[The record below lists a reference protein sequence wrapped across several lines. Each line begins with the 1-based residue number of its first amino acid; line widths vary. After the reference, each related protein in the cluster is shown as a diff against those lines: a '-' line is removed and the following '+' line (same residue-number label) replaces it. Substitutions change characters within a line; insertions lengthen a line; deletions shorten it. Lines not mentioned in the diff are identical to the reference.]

1 MAEPV
6 YITTVEINSL
16 PWKIYDAKDGADE
29 LVSRGDSCY
38 GVTDYIKCT
47 IHMLASQ
54 GPELYRQ
61 TLIHELTHAV
71 IFSYGQHLIELPG
84 KRLEEGICDFLA
96 AHADQIV
103 DLADAVMAARAE
115 GKPAADKTWLPNSC
129 PGLKEATL

>member
-1 MAEPV
+1 MAEPT
-6 YITTVEINSL
+6 YITTAEINTL
-16 PWKIYDAKDGADE
+16 PWRIYDADDGAEE
-29 LVSRGDSCY
+29 LVSRGESCY
-38 GVTDYIKCT
+38 GVTDYIKCA

-71 IFSYGQHLIELPG
+71 IFSYGQHLVELPA

-103 DLADAVMAARAE
+103 DLADAVMTARAE
-115 GKPAADKTWLPNSC
+115 SKPAAAEAWLP
-129 PGLKEATL
+129 TLAQA